1 MMGGFFE
8 WFLIV
13 LGIAAVFNAEK
24 LPALRVLLEEKLKDS
39 LDAAKTGAQTAK
51 AKMEEVKKDIDAK
64 KNAPAK
70 TAESE
75 ENTPEETEEALKF
88 MSNFINEE
96 ENKKN

>member
-64 KNAPAK
+64 KMLRQKLP
-70 TAESE
+70 SR
-75 ENTPEETEEALKF
+75 
-88 MSNFINEE
+88 
-96 ENKKN
+96 KKILRKKRRKH